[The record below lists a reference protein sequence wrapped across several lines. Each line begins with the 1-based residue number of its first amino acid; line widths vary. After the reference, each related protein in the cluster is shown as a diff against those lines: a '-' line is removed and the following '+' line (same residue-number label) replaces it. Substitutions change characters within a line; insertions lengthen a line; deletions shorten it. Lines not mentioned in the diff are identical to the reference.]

1 MDTTF
6 SSKDVVTQH
15 DLYNDTITQCADH
28 ENGSD
33 NTNQGRETKSQIS
46 YLSRSMS
53 HCIAFDG
60 IEMSSVLTKSLN
72 TGLNQMA
79 LSNEL
84 EANPSVLLPNQ
95 IDYH

>member
-33 NTNQGRETKSQIS
+33 NTFQGRETKPQIS
-46 YLSRSMS
+46 YLSRSTS
-53 HCIAFDG
+53 HCIAFDRM
-60 IEMSSVLTKSLN
+60 EMSSLQTKSLN
-72 TGLNQMA
+72 TGLSQMS
-79 LSNEL
+79 LSKEL
-84 EANPSVLLPNQ
+84 EANPSVLLPDQ
-95 IDYH
+95 VDYH